1 MDAQENTKPDI
12 AKTDDGITGSSNVL
26 YERFLFNTREQLE
39 GENISTFV
47 QNLRKLIQTC
57 NYVSSKDETII
68 DRLICGI
75 RDKRIQKHLINE
87 GNEVFHDFTL
97 EKALQIAEKKEHA
110 IETTIGKPEEDQKS
124 STPSSPTSLGMVQMD
139 I

>member
-1 MDAQENTKPDI
+1 MVETTIQTVSACNFYFCVKCTKPCKMDAEENTNTDI
-12 AKTDDGITGSSNVL
+12 AKTDDVINSSSNVL

-57 NYVSSKDETII
+57 NYVSSKDETIL
-68 DRLICGI
+68 DRLICGV

-87 GNEVFHDFTL
+87 GNEAFHDFTL
-97 EKALQIAEKKEHA
+97 EKALQIAN
-110 IETTIGKPEEDQKS
+110 
-124 STPSSPTSLGMVQMD
+124 L
-139 I
+139 